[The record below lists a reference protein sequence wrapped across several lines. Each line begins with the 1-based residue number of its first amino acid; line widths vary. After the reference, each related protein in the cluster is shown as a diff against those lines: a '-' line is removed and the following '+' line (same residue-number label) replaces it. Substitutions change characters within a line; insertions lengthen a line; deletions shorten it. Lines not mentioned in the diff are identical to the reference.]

1 MNQWLAKIKAGN
13 GQLEIDLDDDILP
26 IFQQFMMHVTLG
38 ANIENLS
45 VNCYKRARG
54 KPGVFELKNVSVSEA
69 VEETF

>member
-1 MNQWLAKIKAGN
+1 
-13 GQLEIDLDDDILP
+13 
-26 IFQQFMMHVTLG
+26 MMHVTLG

-54 KPGVFELKNVSVSEA
+54 KPGVFELKTVSVSEA